1 MILDESTIKRFIRQE
16 ITRSLNVI
24 LTASAGD
31 NSEVETETIE
41 NLYPGSPSIPKRP
54 VMHPYGFVSRAPSK
68 TLSVVARHGAD
79 ASNRMV
85 LGHRDK
91 DRPTDLNEGEA
102 IIYAADG
109 NQIKLGDGVTA
120 SNDSGSFK
128 LDADGNWIYEAGSTT
143 AKFTSDG
150 KFSVTNA
157 MGELLTV
164 LYTLFDEVQK
174 ATVPTM
180 MGPQTLIM
188 PLFATEF
195 TKLESFKE

>member
-1 MILDESTIKRFIRQE
+1 MILDESSIKRFVRQE
-16 ITRSLNVI
+16 IMRSLNVI
-24 LTASAGD
+24 LTASTGD
-31 NSEVETETIE
+31 NSGVETETIE

-54 VMHPYGFVSRAPSK
+54 VMHPYGFVSRAPKK

-79 ASNRMV
+79 ATNRMV
-85 LGHRDK
+85 LGHRDSN
-91 DRPTDLNEGEA
+91 RPTDLNEGEA

-109 NQIKLGDGVTA
+109 NQIKLGEGVTA
-120 SNDSGSFK
+120 SNDGGSFK

-157 MGELLTV
+157 MGELMTV
-164 LYTLFDEVQK
+164 IYALFDEVQK

-180 MGPQTLIM
+180 MGPQNLIM

-195 TKLESFKE
+195 SKLESFKE